1 MFLGVRLRSLMVNR
15 SSLVLTVFLAAVLA
29 LTLVSCRGVEDP
41 TPTHPFILFGVD
53 GADWEVID
61 WMWAQNRLPSLKRLA
76 DRGVA
81 SPLETFH
88 HASPVIWTTVA
99 TGVMPE
105 AHGITEFVVPTVKG
119 DQPVSSTLRRVPA
132 LWNMVTATG
141 GRVAVVGWWASWPVE
156 EVNGTII
163 SDRAIHE
170 IPDRVWP
177 PEYRAVFDAELT
189 RFRAEEKGHEP
200 SSMLEADR
208 IFGRLGIDLAGQD
221 YDLILLYLRGV
232 DISCHFHWRAFEPEA
247 FPAAEPSEL
256 EAERELIAREYE
268 LVDRTLGELMA
279 AASPDVNIIVMSDHG
294 FEAMDGVTTHIR
306 LNFDAVL
313 EHLGFLATSDGG
325 VDFNRTELYSY
336 ASPERS
342 LVKKVRYALAGRENG
357 GKVTAAEQAL
367 IRDRLEAA
375 LATVTYTGGAPV
387 FALRDA
393 TPKEKK
399 KGADFSVEVLTEGA
413 QKPLRVAGVPLRGAI
428 RSVDLLSGT
437 HGRKTP
443 GVFIAAG
450 PDIDPKA
457 KPEDLRVIDVPPTV
471 LYAIG
476 LPVADDFAGRARTE
490 IFTEAFRNAHAL
502 QTIPTWGA
510 PTEGENRASDV
521 DEELVDQLRAL
532 GYIE

>member
-1 MFLGVRLRSLMVNR
+1 MTKRSILFLTIVLATA
-15 SSLVLTVFLAAVLA
+15 LVLLS
-29 LTLVSCRGVEDP
+29 VSCRDAEDSSP
-41 TPTHPFILFGVD
+41 VHPFILFGVD
-53 GADWEVID
+53 GADWEVVE
-61 WMWAQNRLPSLKRLA
+61 WMWEQDRLPHLKGLA

-81 SPLETFH
+81 APLETFH
-88 HASPVIWTTVA
+88 HASPVIWTSVA
-99 TGVMPE
+99 TGVMPDV
-105 AHGITEFVVPTVKG
+105 HGITEFVVPTIKG

-141 GRVAVVGWWASWPVE
+141 GRVAVLGWWASWPAE

-163 SDRAIHE
+163 SDRSVHE

-177 PEYRAVFDAELT
+177 PKYLATFDVALARLRAAEKDVKP
-189 RFRAEEKGHEP
+189 E
-200 SSMLEADR
+200 SMLEADR
-208 IFGRLGIDLAGQD
+208 LFGRLAVDIAGEN

-232 DISCHFHWRAFEPEA
+232 DISCHFHWRAFEPES

-268 LVDRTLGELMA
+268 LVDRTLGELLA
-279 AASPDVNIIVMSDHG
+279 VSGPNINIIVMSDHG
-294 FEAMDGVTTHIR
+294 FDAMDGETTHIR

-313 EHLGFLATSDGG
+313 EHLGFLTMSDEG
-325 VDFNRTELYSY
+325 VDFSHTELYSY

-342 LVKKVRYALAGRENG
+342 LVKKIRFALADREEGGR
-357 GKVTAAEQAL
+357 VTTEEQET
-367 IRDRLEAA
+367 IRHRLESS
-375 LATVTYTGGAPV
+375 LETITYAGGAPV
-387 FALRDA
+387 FTVRDA
-393 TPKEKK
+393 TGKK
-399 KGADFSVEVLTEGA
+399 RDRGADFVVEVLTDGA
-413 QKPLRVAGVPLRGAI
+413 RKPLKIAGVPFRGAI
-428 RSVDLLSGT
+428 QSLDRLSGT

-443 GVFIAAG
+443 GIFIAAG

-457 KPEDLRVIDVPPTV
+457 IAEELRVIDVPPTL

-476 LPVADDFAGRARTE
+476 LPVAEDFAGRARTE
-490 IFTEAFRNAHAL
+490 LFTEAFRDAHPL

-510 PTEGENRASDV
+510 PTEGENRASEV